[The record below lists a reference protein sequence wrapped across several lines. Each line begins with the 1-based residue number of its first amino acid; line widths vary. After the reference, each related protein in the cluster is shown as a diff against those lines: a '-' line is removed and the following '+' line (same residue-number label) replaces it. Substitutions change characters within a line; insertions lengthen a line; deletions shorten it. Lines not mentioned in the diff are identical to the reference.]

1 MFRNLLIGSALLGL
15 ATSSFALEQVIPNE
29 DFISSKGRVV
39 HTDSGAYFSWPG
51 TGIEFEFEGD
61 SIGFEFL
68 ERSSYLALD
77 IDSDTSIVIS
87 PEEGVRTQYFSGF
100 GAGTHTAFFRRRSE
114 DTGPG
119 AFVKSIFVEDVTKL
133 TKTALEDR
141 KLLVIGDSY
150 GVGYGNLSETQS
162 CTNAEIS
169 ERTDTQRSYATLLGD
184 SSSAEVSSV
193 TYSGLGMVRNYA
205 GNFAGTSATTYYL
218 RDIINDENSKHDF
231 SDDST
236 DVIIIELGT
245 NDFSTPLSQ
254 GEQWTDVYD
263 LWNDWAA
270 TAHQMIDTLRIL
282 QGKAV
287 PVLMITPG
295 SASNPQRFI
304 IKNVVEQQNAA
315 GYTNVHYMEL
325 GAIKNG
331 GCQWHPT
338 VSEQEQWAG
347 EIKATLDSLGLWDA
361 APLSVGEKVEH
372 EMITPVNEKP
382 QVLEVRKDALLR
394 FKGRLDGIQIEG
406 DKASAGV
413 YVNNGGLELNY

>member
-87 PEEGVRTQYFSGF
+87 PEEGIRTQYFSGF
-100 GAGTHTAFFRRRSE
+100 GPGKHTAFFRRRSE

-119 AFVKSIFVEDVTKL
+119 AFVKSIFVADTTTL
-133 TKTALEDR
+133 AKTPLEDR
-141 KLLVIGDSY
+141 KLLVIGDSF
-150 GVGYGNLSETQS
+150 GVGYGNLSESQS
-162 CTNAEIS
+162 CTSPEIG
-169 ERTDTQRSYATLLGD
+169 ERTDTQKSYATLLGD
-184 SSSAEVSSV
+184 SALTEVSSI

-205 GNFAGTSATTYYL
+205 GNLVGTDASTYFL
-218 RDIINDENSKHDF
+218 RDIIGDESSQHDF
-231 SDDST
+231 TDDST
-236 DVIIIELGT
+236 NVIIIELGT
-245 NDFSTPLSQ
+245 NDFSTPLAV
-254 GEQWTDVYD
+254 GEEWSDVYD
-263 LWNDWAA
+263 LWNDWAS
-270 TAHQMIDTLRIL
+270 TAHQMIDTLRTL
-282 QGKAV
+282 QGQAA
-287 PVLMITPG
+287 PILMITPA
-295 SASNPQRFI
+295 SASNPQRYI

-325 GAIKNG
+325 GSISYG

-347 EIKATLDSLGLWDA
+347 QIKATLDSLGLWDA
-361 APLSVGEKVEH
+361 APVSATGKVEH
-372 EMITPVNEKP
+372 DLIVSVNEKP
-382 QVLEVRKDALLR
+382 QVLEVRKNALLR
-394 FKGRLDGIQIEG
+394 FKGRLDGVHLG
-406 DKASAGV
+406 AKNAPAGA
-413 YVNNGGLELNY
+413 YVNKGGLELRY